1 MYYRHMPRRVD
12 FKVATELSI
21 KGILGFMKR
30 EVTWYGSGAK
40 VTCPKEFLGKT
51 AYLVITDEKWVP
63 HEGRSGG
70 ERKRKA

>member
-1 MYYRHMPRRVD
+1 MYYVHMPRKVG
-12 FKVATELSI
+12 FKVATELRI

-63 HEGRSGG
+63 QEGRSGG
-70 ERKRKA
+70 RRRTA

>member
-1 MYYRHMPRRVD
+1 MYCVCMPRKVGY
-12 FKVATELSI
+12 KVATELRM

-63 HEGRSGG
+63 HDGRSGG
-70 ERKRKA
+70 RRRRAQ

>member
-1 MYYRHMPRRVD
+1 MPRKVG
-12 FKVATELSI
+12 FKVATELRIS
-21 KGILGFMKR
+21 GILGFMKR

-63 HEGRSGG
+63 QEGRRSGG
-70 ERKRKA
+70 RRRTTQHD

>member
-1 MYYRHMPRRVD
+1 MPRKVG
-12 FKVATELSI
+12 FKVATELRI

-51 AYLVITDEKWVP
+51 AYLIITDEPWEP
-63 HEGRSGG
+63 RSGRSGG
-70 ERKRKA
+70 RRDVKR